1 MDEFPHRARRGKPGK
16 LLEVLRHRLRGIQGD
31 ESNIADSYAERGL
44 PVPAHIAE
52 PPSVK
57 RELALYWTAYAD
69 LQHERPLA
77 MTGGIRRI
85 PWSAIAHYAR
95 HHDINVDELKRYI
108 WALDTEFIEGTRAPD
123 AAPEQTPDEDTAHG

>member
-1 MDEFPHRARRGKPGK
+1 MDELPNRARRGSAGK

-52 PPSVK
+52 PPKVEQSN
-57 RELALYWTAYAD
+57 ALYWVAYAD

-77 MTGGIRRI
+77 MTGGLRRI

-95 HHDINVDELKRYI
+95 HHSINVDELKRFI
-108 WALDTEFIEGTRAPD
+108 WALDTEFIEGTPAPD
-123 AAPEQTPDEDTAHG
+123 TAPDEDTANG